1 MVKNG
6 CPFEKG
12 LDERKLKYSYSYH
25 ASEITF
31 ISQFL
36 DDMTHK
42 VKKLKL
48 AGSKL
53 EASDLLDIITEH
65 IVDKF
70 YHIELEEVEDLYVSQ
85 KEYEDGYYPCIT
97 YMVKLSIR
105 KKVRDLYSNF
115 MEYMDLIEEE
125 DKKPEYSEGF
135 KHVENRGCQDLLE
148 VFFVRDSWCQKKI
161 AN

>member
-148 VFFVRDSWCQKKI
+148 VFFVRDS
-161 AN
+161 

>member
-1 MVKNG
+1 MNEEQG
-6 CPFEKG
+6 YIY
-12 LDERKLKYSYSYH
+12 KYHESK
-25 ASEITF
+25 IIF

-42 VKKLKL
+42 VKKLEL

-53 EASDLLDIITEH
+53 EASDLLDIIKEY

-70 YHIELEEVEDLYVSQ
+70 YHIELEEAEGLHVSQ
-85 KEYEDGYYPCIT
+85 KEYEYGYYPCIT
-97 YMVKLSIR
+97 YMVKHSIR
-105 KKVRDLYSNF
+105 KKVRDLYLNF

-135 KHVENRGCQDLLE
+135 KHVENRVYQDLLE
-148 VFFVRDSWCQKKI
+148 VFFVRNW
-161 AN
+161 